1 MDTDNHTPTQQLA
14 EEITAALVEAGL
26 VEAARNDDLVK
37 NIVLGRLNPD
47 DWSVL
52 VERAIDATGKEPSD
66 GQ

>member
-1 MDTDNHTPTQQLA
+1 MDTDNQTPTQQLA

-37 NIVLGRLNPD
+37 NIVSGRIKPD

-52 VERAIDATGKEPSD
+52 VELAIDATGKEPSD